1 MKKNLLTEKEISPWV
16 HRAHHVSSGWR
27 KVWTESNAGN
37 SSHFSL
43 SPQSQKDVSLASF
56 RLLKLFFM
64 ERWEVNKN
72 ATNTFGRHKNKADD
86 YHELTILDRLPIDIF
101 AKRNFI
107 TNRWWYASFDQG
119 KYFDAGVQLADL
131 RTFGVHLK
139 FHIYFCK
146 YWKIHRRNSII
157 FKNAKKWWNLARS
170 KILILILE
178 RTWFSE

>member
-101 AKRNFI
+101 AKRKLHYQPLMIRLIRPRKVFWRRRSTGRSTNFCS
-107 TNRWWYASFDQG
+107 AS
-119 KYFDAGVQLADL
+119 
-131 RTFGVHLK
+131 
-139 FHIYFCK
+139 
-146 YWKIHRRNSII
+146 
-157 FKNAKKWWNLARS
+157 
-170 KILILILE
+170 
-178 RTWFSE
+178 

>member
-1 MKKNLLTEKEISPWV
+1 MCVVFWSLVKSLEIIKHMKKNLLTEKEISPWV

-37 SSHFSL
+37 SSHFNL

-101 AKRNFI
+101 AKRKLHYQPLMIRLIRPRKVFWLRRSTGRSTNFCS
-107 TNRWWYASFDQG
+107 AS
-119 KYFDAGVQLADL
+119 
-131 RTFGVHLK
+131 
-139 FHIYFCK
+139 
-146 YWKIHRRNSII
+146 
-157 FKNAKKWWNLARS
+157 
-170 KILILILE
+170 
-178 RTWFSE
+178 